1 MPVAWTVK
9 DNTGQLRSDIVCAS
23 RLEVARR
30 IVPAHFDAFRLHVST
45 SYRELFDR
53 AVSQVLA
60 REGWKIVRT
69 RARCK
74 TESTVSAW

>member
-1 MPVAWTVK
+1 MTAAWTVK
-9 DNTGQLRSDIVCAS
+9 DHTGQLRSDIVCAS

-30 IVPAHFDAFRLHVST
+30 IVPRHFDPFRLHVST

-60 REGWKIVRT
+60 QEGWQIVRT
-69 RARCK
+69 RSRGKPHGRVPAY
-74 TESTVSAW
+74 

>member
-1 MPVAWTVK
+1 MAAAWTVK
-9 DNTGQLRSDIVCAS
+9 DNTGQLRSDYVCAS

-30 IVPAHFDAFRLHVST
+30 IAPGHFDAFRLHVST

-60 REGWKIVRT
+60 REGWQIVR
-69 RARCK
+69 ARK
-74 TESTVSAW
+74 A